1 MNEFLSS
8 EGNKCWQTQNTCNRE
23 QNWKKCNHRIFIE
36 RPRSPMAARGA
47 IRAGRGTSSRTER
60 DADSHSVDRIVE
72 LSRCAAL

>member
-36 RPRSPMAARGA
+36 RLRTAAERSEVGWSDWLAVFLNVD
-47 IRAGRGTSSRTER
+47 ISS
-60 DADSHSVDRIVE
+60 
-72 LSRCAAL
+72 L